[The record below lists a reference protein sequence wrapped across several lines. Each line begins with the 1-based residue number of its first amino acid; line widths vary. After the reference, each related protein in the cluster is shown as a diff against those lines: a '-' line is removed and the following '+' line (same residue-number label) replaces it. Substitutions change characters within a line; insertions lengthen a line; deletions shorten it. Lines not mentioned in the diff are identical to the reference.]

1 MKTQHEFSAW
11 SIRNRL
17 DAVNN
22 KVRNSKDNRESGV
35 RRKSIYTWV
44 MCYSKAR
51 NKLMYRFMNDPCAS
65 NKWDLMI
72 TNQIDKMKHR
82 HDPVYQWSIVEY
94 YNCDKVNY
102 DGFKKES
109 IPNTSWRFKASEAAG
124 DLSKRVRSRRQH
136 IIRSDHYD
144 WLELIDYTR
153 RKFSKIKTQRLEMI
167 DPWILCF
174 RANHFKISK
183 YCGKV
188 SWTTRYYE
196 NNRKLS
202 KMIKNNIAV

>member
-17 DAVNN
+17 DTI
-22 KVRNSKDNRESGV
+22 RNRARDKKSDRIKGV
-35 RRKSIYTWV
+35 LRTRIYTWV

-51 NKLMYRFMNDPCAS
+51 NKLLYRFLNEPDLP
-65 NKWDLMI
+65 NKWDIML
-72 TNQIDKMKHR
+72 TNQIDKLKHR

-94 YNCDKVNY
+94 YNCEKVN
-102 DGFKKES
+102 DDAFKKES
-109 IPNTSWRFKASEAAG
+109 IPYTSWRFKASEAAG
-124 DLSKRVRSRRQH
+124 DLSKRARSRRQQM
-136 IIRSDHYD
+136 IRSDRCG
-144 WLELIDYTR
+144 WTELIDYTR
-153 RKFSKIKTQRLEMI
+153 RKFAKIKTQRLRN

-188 SWTTRYYE
+188 SWSTRYYE